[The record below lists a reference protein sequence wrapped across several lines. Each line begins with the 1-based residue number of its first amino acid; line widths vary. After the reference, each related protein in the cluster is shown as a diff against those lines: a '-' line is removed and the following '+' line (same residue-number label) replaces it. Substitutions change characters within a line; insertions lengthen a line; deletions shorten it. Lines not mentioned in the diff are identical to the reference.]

1 MSGEVG
7 RRNSK
12 KLRAIGVNT
21 AYDFCQLSKSWV
33 LKNITIVGSRLQDD
47 MNGIP
52 TLEMEPVEK
61 KQSIANTRSFEHEYR
76 KYEEVRERIT
86 SFAVACSEKL
96 RKQHSMCNR
105 LIIFIDS
112 NRFKEHEEYY
122 AISIVLKL
130 PYPTNS
136 SIELAEFAKEGLK
149 KIFKEYVGYKRAGVV
164 VMDFVP
170 DDEYQPSLF
179 FNSDPRHIPLMEAVD
194 RLNTKFGMQK
204 VRLAA
209 QDQRVHKMKQE
220 LLSPKYTTNLKDII
234 WVKA

>member
-1 MSGEVG
+1 M
-7 RRNSK
+7 
-12 KLRAIGVNT
+12 
-21 AYDFCQLSKSWV
+21 
-33 LKNITIVGSRLQDD
+33 TIVGSRLQDD

-96 RKQHSMCNR
+96 RKQHSMCNQ
-105 LIIFIDS
+105 LMIFIES